1 MRSASLQTSAWTA
14 FRCCPSTFGTI
25 VPCSMRP
32 TKMKIAVA
40 GEEAQEILR
49 TSTYYYSFARDSRAV
64 LKEPPARVQLH

>member
-1 MRSASLQTSAWTA
+1 
-14 FRCCPSTFGTI
+14 
-25 VPCSMRP
+25 MRP